1 VCTIAARKGF
11 KVIVVRRVYDD
22 GEKSGARYLV
32 ERLWPRGMRKEALA
46 LDGWIKDVAPST
58 ELRQWFAHDPAR
70 WAEFRERYFAEL
82 DAHPDAWGMLV
93 DAARKGNVT
102 LLYSAKD
109 TEHNSAVALKEYLQ
123 KHI

>member
-1 VCTIAARKGF
+1 MITVK
-11 KVIVVRRVYDD
+11 RVYDE

-46 LDGWIKDVAPST
+46 LDGWLKDVAPST
-58 ELRQWFAHDPAR
+58 ELRQWFAHDPAK

-82 DAHPDAWGMLV
+82 DAHRDAWGVLM
-93 DAARKGNVT
+93 DAAHKGNVT

-123 KHI
+123 KHM

>member
-1 VCTIAARKGF
+1 MI
-11 KVIVVRRVYDD
+11 VIRRVYDK

-46 LDGWIKDVAPST
+46 LDGWLKDVAPST
-58 ELRQWFAHDPAR
+58 ELRQWFGHDPAR
-70 WAEFRERYFAEL
+70 WTEFRERYFAEL
-82 DAHPDAWGMLV
+82 DAHSDAWQPL
-93 DAARKGNVT
+93 AETARKGNVT

>member
-1 VCTIAARKGF
+1 
-11 KVIVVRRVYDD
+11 VIVVRRVYDE

-46 LDGWIKDVAPST
+46 LDGWLKDVAPST
-58 ELRQWFAHDPAR
+58 ELRQWFGHDPAR

-82 DAHPDAWGMLV
+82 DTHSDAWQPLV
-93 DAARKGNVT
+93 DDARKGNVT

-123 KHI
+123 KHM